1 MLLNK
6 KEKSGGNKMKN
17 RKLIAGLIS
26 IVALI
31 FILVGCGGAEDNGDN
46 QTDNQEADSIGNLAV
61 EVIAK
66 GFTQQYWTA
75 VQSGAQEAADE
86 FGVNLNF
93 VGPANETAVQEQ
105 VQMLSNAVNKNP
117 DAIVLASLDTSSQM
131 DLLLQAQ
138 NNEIPI
144 VGFDSG
150 VPEAPEG
157 VVPAT
162 AATNNRTAA
171 GIAAENI
178 FEAAEENLS
187 TASVDNKSRIGV
199 LAQEANSTSIVERTE
214 GFIET
219 MTELASQLDNI
230 GEQIAVVGHQRFSN
244 EVNENDASLVI
255 QVQIPANATDSEVL
269 TSAQA
274 LLNMDGLVG
283 VFASN
288 ETASTGLLNAH
299 EALGGV
305 LGEDGIIAA
314 GFDSGTLQK
323 QAVSNETFIGSV
335 TQDPITIGYDG
346 VRLAVAAAN
355 GEEVEDLD
363 VSAEWYNA
371 ENMESEEIAPL
382 LYD

>member
-1 MLLNK
+1 MKRWLTGLGSIFVLML
-6 KEKSGGNKMKN
+6 
-17 RKLIAGLIS
+17 
-26 IVALI
+26 
-31 FILVGCGGAEDNGDN
+31 ILTGCGNGNSGKNGENDAQNASPNDNLD
-46 QTDNQEADSIGNLAV
+46 I

-75 VQSGAQEAADE
+75 VQNGAQDAADE
-86 FGVNLNF
+86 FGATMNF

-105 VQMLSNAVNKNP
+105 TQMLSNAVNKNP
-117 DAIVLASLDTSSQM
+117 NAIVLASLDTNAQM

-157 VVPAT
+157 VVSAT

-178 FEAAEENLS
+178 FDAIEEDLS
-187 TASVDNKSRIGV
+187 SASVDNKVRIGV
-199 LAQEANSTSIVERTE
+199 LAQEANSTSIIERSE
-214 GFIET
+214 GFVEK
-219 MTELASQLDNI
+219 MTELASELDNI
-230 GEQIAVVGHQRFSN
+230 GEQIAIVGHQRFSN
-244 EVNENDASLVI
+244 DVNEDDAALVI
-255 QVQIPANATDSEVL
+255 QVQIPAKATDSEVL

-274 LLNMDGLVG
+274 LLNMDGVLG

-288 ETASTGLLNAH
+288 ETASKGLLNAN

-305 LGEDGIIAA
+305 LGEDGIVAA

-323 QAVSNETFIGSV
+323 EAVSNGTFIGSV
-335 TQDPITIGYDG
+335 TQDPVTIGYEG

-363 VSAEWYNA
+363 VPAAWYNA

>member
-1 MLLNK
+1 
-6 KEKSGGNKMKN
+6 MKN

>member
-1 MLLNK
+1 M
-6 KEKSGGNKMKN
+6 EVNKMNK
-17 RKLIAGLIS
+17 RKWITGLLS
-26 IVALI
+26 LVALS
-31 FILVGCGGAEDNGDN
+31 LVLIGCANEGNGSESSG
-46 QTDNQEADSIGNLAV
+46 EATGDMDI

-75 VQSGAQEAADE
+75 VQNGAQEASDE
-86 FGVNLNF
+86 LGVNMNF

-117 DAIVLASLDTSSQM
+117 DAIVLASLDTQSQV

-157 VVPAT
+157 TVQAT
-162 AATNNRTAA
+162 AATDNAEAA
-171 GIAAENI
+171 GVAAEKI
-178 FEAAEENLS
+178 FEAVEEDIS
-187 TASVDNKSRIGV
+187 SASVEDKARIGV
-199 LAQEANSTSIVERTE
+199 LSQEANSTSIVNRTE

-219 MTELASQLDNI
+219 MTELASQLENI
-230 GEQIAVVGHQRFSN
+230 GEDIAVVGHDIFN
-244 EVNENDASLVI
+244 NDVNEADAALII
-255 QVQIPANATDSEVL
+255 QVQIPANATDSEVQ
-269 TSAQA
+269 TTANA
-274 LLNMDGLVG
+274 LLNEDGLIG
-283 VFASN
+283 LFSSN
-288 ETASTGLLNAH
+288 ETASKGLLNAH

-305 LGEDGIIAA
+305 LGEAGIVAA

-323 QAVSNETFIGSV
+323 EAVSSGTFLGSV
-335 TQDPITIGYDG
+335 TQDPITIGYEG
-346 VRLAVAAAN
+346 VHLAVAAAN

-363 VSAEWYNA
+363 VPATWYNA
-371 ENMESEEIAPL
+371 ENMDSEEIAPL